1 MEEEQVIKFTASLP
15 TNSNAITFKGDGSAK
30 ISLELSSSELAKIL
44 PLTLLGETALEV
56 TIKPQ

>member
-15 TNSNAITFKGDGSAK
+15 TNSNATTFQGDGSAK